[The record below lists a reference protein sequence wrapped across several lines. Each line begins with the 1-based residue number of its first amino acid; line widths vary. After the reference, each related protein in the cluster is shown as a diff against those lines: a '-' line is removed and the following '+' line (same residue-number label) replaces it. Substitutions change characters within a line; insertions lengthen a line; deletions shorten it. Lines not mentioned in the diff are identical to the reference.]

1 MARERVSTGGN
12 RAPCLPRRRNLL
24 LPAVSDILARTSVM
38 RTYLVARRKEC
49 KSANPAW
56 FLASNTPA
64 TFALGVGAYSRCNGG
79 WWHKSKS
86 RTAGPST
93 AFGRKIGQTSLRM
106 TGQLWCDFSY
116 RTLAA
121 KYRNIV
127 GQLNHSPRGFLCFR
141 RGPGGPLRWFSP
153 SCL

>member
-38 RTYLVARRKEC
+38 RTYLVAGRKEC
-49 KSANPAW
+49 KSANPAR
-56 FLASNTPA
+56 FLASNTPPSSLLE
-64 TFALGVGAYSRCNGG
+64 LGHTRGVTEG

-93 AFGRKIGQTSLRM
+93 AFGRKIGQPSLRM
-106 TGQLWCDFSY
+106 TGGSYGAKFSY
-116 RTLAA
+116 
-121 KYRNIV
+121 
-127 GQLNHSPRGFLCFR
+127 
-141 RGPGGPLRWFSP
+141 
-153 SCL
+153 